1 MVTPEPAT
9 GTTSAMAAAT
19 RADAE
24 EIRQLARTFQYD
36 RYIAALL
43 LPRRH
48 REALIVLAAFAGELQ
63 RIPVIVSEPM
73 MAALRFQWWRDE
85 LMAAAVP
92 NAGERRIGHPLCDAV
107 MRVAREQRLP
117 FGLLQGMLDAAE
129 VELDPTPLADAGEM
143 RQILTKFDG
152 ALFELAG
159 HILGAETSRDVW
171 PTAAMAYGGARLAS
185 ELCQRQA
192 AGAQTYLS
200 QTCRDVEQAFVMP
213 AEAALAELRGRLA
226 TFDRGTRGA
235 LLPLATVPP
244 LLRGVASQNQQTDA
258 VNNPISDFARA
269 RHILWA
275 HWRGRI

>member
-9 GTTSAMAAAT
+9 GTTTVEAAT
-19 RADAE
+19 PRADAE

-85 LMAAAVP
+85 LMAAAAP

-107 MRVAREQRLP
+107 MRVARELRLP

-129 VELDPTPLADAGEM
+129 VELDPTPLADAGET
-143 RQILTKFDG
+143 RQLLTKFDG
-152 ALFELAG
+152 ALFEIAG
-159 HILGAETSRDVW
+159 RILGSAASRDVW
-171 PTAAMAYGGARLAS
+171 QDAAMAYGGTRLAA
-185 ELCQRQA
+185 ELRQRQA
-192 AGAQTYLS
+192 VGAQTYLS
-200 QTCRDVEQAFVMP
+200 QTCRDAESAFVVP
-213 AEAALAELRGRLA
+213 ASAALAELRERFA

-244 LLRGVASQNQQTDA
+244 LLCGVASQNQQTDA
-258 VNNPISDFARA
+258 INNSISDFARV
-269 RHILWA
+269 RHILWV